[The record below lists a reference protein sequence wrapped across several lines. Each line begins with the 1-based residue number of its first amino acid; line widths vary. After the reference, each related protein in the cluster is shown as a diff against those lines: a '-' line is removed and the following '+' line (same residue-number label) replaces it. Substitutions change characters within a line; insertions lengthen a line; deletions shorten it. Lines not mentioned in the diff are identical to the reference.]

1 MKNGVHF
8 LSFGSLAGC
17 WSDFYVFIR
26 LSTESVIPERESAI
40 YEFSLIFTVFIA
52 FRKKLFVRYDVF
64 FTIFKN
70 YFVFKFSLLSRKGH
84 MFFEKAMVSVI
95 LLKYNVSKY
104 IMMMMPSEW

>member
-1 MKNGVHF
+1 M
-8 LSFGSLAGC
+8 
-17 WSDFYVFIR
+17 FIR

-52 FRKKLFVRYDVF
+52 FRKKLLVRYDVF

-95 LLKYNVSKY
+95 LLKYVSKY
-104 IMMMMPSEW
+104 IMMMMLSEW